1 MTLRQ
6 VATMVLLGMA
16 CTTIATGRAG
26 AQTPDAGPDQPGVV
40 ITASSPTHV
49 QFRADAGDTVVLL
62 TPVHRPT
69 AASRGPTALYGFLI
83 GVAGGLALGFRAAG
97 DAGGE
102 GDTGAGSALIFAP
115 LMFGLLG
122 LGVGALVGA
131 LSGPSDSP

>member
-1 MTLRQ
+1 
-6 VATMVLLGMA
+6 MVLLGMA

-40 ITASSPTHV
+40 VTASSLPNV
-49 QFRADAGDTVVLL
+49 QFRVDSGDTVVPL
-62 TPVHRPT
+62 TPVPRPT
-69 AASRGPTALYGFLI
+69 AASHVPPAFYGFLI
-83 GVAGGLALGFRAAG
+83 GVAGGLALGLRAAG

-102 GDTGAGSALIFAP
+102 GDAGGAALIFAP